1 MKGVGGKII
10 ESVSEVMGIEIDTF
24 LSHTRKQ
31 NVVAARIIAVRLIKE
46 LTCLGE
52 HDIAE
57 LLNKNRASVHYYIG
71 SFRPRYDYEPRFRNM
86 YETCKKHI
94 KEGML

>member
-1 MKGVGGKII
+1 MKGIGGKII
-10 ESVSEVMGIEIDTF
+10 ESVSEVMGIDIDTF

-46 LTCLGE
+46 LTCFGE

-57 LLNKNRASVHYYIG
+57 LLDKNRASVHYYIS

-86 YETCKKHI
+86 YETCLKHV
-94 KEGML
+94 KEEML